1 MTTTQLWF
9 AILALS
15 SMLGV
20 DGVASAQ
27 AATVPEKD
35 AAEIRAELQGMQ
47 DAWNRHDMKAFVSC
61 MSDDVEWV
69 NVVGMWWKGKDQVY
83 RAHEAFHQTIFKNR
97 QLHDPETMAMR
108 LVAPDAVIVTEVIP
122 ADAYTT
128 TDGRPQAA
136 NRNVLTEVFVRREGK
151 WVLVEGHNTVIVEA
165 ALKNN
170 PIKD

>member
-1 MTTTQLWF
+1 MTTTQRWF
-9 AILALS
+9 AVLALS

-20 DGVASAQ
+20 DGVAGAQ

-108 LVAPDAVIVTEVIP
+108 LVAPDAVVVTEVIP

-128 TDGRPQAA
+128 TDGRPQPA

-165 ALKNN
+165 SLKNN

>member
-1 MTTTQLWF
+1 MTTTQRWIAVLT
-9 AILALS
+9 LS
-15 SMLGV
+15 SMLGGG
-20 DGVASAQ
+20 GVARAW
-27 AATVPEKD
+27 ATAVPEKD

-83 RAHEAFHQTIFKNR
+83 RAHEAYHQTIFKNR
-97 QLHDPETMAMR
+97 QLHDAETTAMR
-108 LVAPDAVIVTEVIP
+108 LVGPDTVVVTQVVP

-128 TDGRPQAA
+128 PDGRPQPAT
-136 NRNVLTEVFVRREGK
+136 RNVLTEVFVRQQGK
-151 WVLVEGHNTVIVEA
+151 WVLVEGHNTVVVEA
-165 ALKNN
+165 AMKNN

>member
-1 MTTTQLWF
+1 
-9 AILALS
+9 
-15 SMLGV
+15 
-20 DGVASAQ
+20 
-27 AATVPEKD
+27 
-35 AAEIRAELQGMQ
+35 
-47 DAWNRHDMKAFVSC
+47 
-61 MSDDVEWV
+61 
-69 NVVGMWWKGKDQVY
+69 MWWKGKDQVY

-108 LVAPDAVIVTEVIP
+108 LVAPDAVVVTEVIP

-128 TDGRPQAA
+128 TDGRPQPA

-165 ALKNN
+165 SLKNN

>member
-1 MTTTQLWF
+1 MTPTQRWF
-9 AILALS
+9 AVLALS

-20 DGVASAQ
+20 DGVARAQ
-27 AATVPEKD
+27 ATAVPEKD

-128 TDGRPQAA
+128 PDGRPQPA
-136 NRNVLTEVFVRREGK
+136 NRNVLTEVFVRRQGK
-151 WVLVEGHNTVIVEA
+151 WVLVEEHNTVIVEA
-165 ALKNN
+165 SVKNN

>member
-1 MTTTQLWF
+1 
-9 AILALS
+9 
-15 SMLGV
+15 MLGV
-20 DGVASAQ
+20 DGVAGAQ
-27 AATVPEKD
+27 ATTVPEKD

-108 LVAPDAVIVTEVIP
+108 LVAPDAVVVTEVVP

-128 TDGRPQAA
+128 TDGHPQPA

-165 ALKNN
+165 SVKNN

>member
-1 MTTTQLWF
+1 MTTTQRWF
-9 AILALS
+9 AVLALS

-20 DGVASAQ
+20 NGVARAQ
-27 AATVPEKD
+27 ATTVPDKD

-97 QLHDPETMAMR
+97 QLHDPETIAMR
-108 LVAPDAVIVTEVIP
+108 SVAPDAVIVTEVVP

-128 TDGRPQAA
+128 PDGRPQPAT
-136 NRNVLTEVFVRREGK
+136 RNVLTEVFVRRSGK

-165 ALKNN
+165 SVKNN